1 MMVRT
6 TIVLVARMLVSAV
19 ALAATPPV
27 VVEPRDDTLG
37 LGRAGEPSAVAPR
50 SVATVTAPAGVEHVP
65 SANPLWAIPL
75 LQLSATRERP
85 LFAPSRRPPP
95 PVVAYQL
102 ASAPPPPPPKP
113 AEPEKPRLSL
123 VGTIA
128 GGAEGIGVF
137 LDSTTRAVLR
147 LKMGE
152 THEGWVLR
160 AVRRREATLQ
170 KGSQVAVLTLPPPEM
185 TKPGLA
191 RAGVAPAGVVPGAA
205 PPNRAME
212 GADKAFPVPPGLV
225 NAGGGPPAGGG
236 PSPLPISGTPG
247 PLGAGTAPLAFPTPV
262 FPAGGPNLLRE
273 QQTIRR

>member
-1 MMVRT
+1 MTMRT
-6 TIVLVARMLVSAV
+6 TIVLSAGMLASAV

-27 VVEPRDDTLG
+27 VVEPRDDALG
-37 LGRAGEPSAVAPR
+37 LGRASAPSAV
-50 SVATVTAPAGVEHVP
+50 TAPPVPAAASANVEHVP

-75 LQLSATRERP
+75 LQLSATRQRP

-102 ASAPPPPPPKP
+102 ASVPPPPPPKP

-137 LDSTTRAVLR
+137 LDSATRGVLR

-152 THEGWVLR
+152 SHEGWVLR
-160 AVRRREATLQ
+160 TVRRREATLQ
-170 KGSQVAVLTLPPPEM
+170 KGSQIAVLTLPPPEM
-185 TKPGLA
+185 SKAGLA
-191 RAGVAPAGVVPGAA
+191 PPAAAPPAVAPP

-212 GADKAFPVPPGLV
+212 GADKSSPAPANPVS
-225 NAGGGPPAGGG
+225 AGGG
-236 PSPLPISGTPG
+236 SLSLPISGTPG
-247 PLGAGTAPLAFPTPV
+247 LLGAGTAPLAFPTPA
-262 FPAGGPNLLRE
+262 FPPTANPLRE

>member
-6 TIVLVARMLVSAV
+6 TIVLLARMLVSAV

-37 LGRAGEPSAVAPR
+37 LGRAGEPSAATPR
-50 SVATVTAPAGVEHVP
+50 SVATVPAPASVEHVP

-102 ASAPPPPPPKP
+102 VSAPPPPPPKP

-147 LKMGE
+147 LKIGE

-170 KGSQVAVLTLPPPEM
+170 KGSQVAVLTLPLPEM
-185 TKPGLA
+185 SKAGLA
-191 RAGVAPAGVVPGAA
+191 PPAGA
-205 PPNRAME
+205 PPAVAQPNRAME
-212 GADKAFPVPPGLV
+212 GADKSAPTRPNPVS
-225 NAGGGPPAGGG
+225 AGGG
-236 PSPLPISGTPG
+236 SLSLPISGTPG

-262 FPAGGPNLLRE
+262 FPAAGP
-273 QQTIRR
+273 RR